1 MKKTIEQQT
10 AQTILD
16 EPEEITINGRK
27 YTAPSPTP
35 ATTIAVSAI
44 VSEMPRTATGNGNII
59 QFVLKNAKDCE
70 PMGQAIAVMILG
82 KKRPINPIIDRYR
95 DAKTKKLASIILH
108 ELSNEQLSTTF
119 TKLLARMEIPHFFA
133 ISTFLIE
140 INMLQ
145 ATRGVEKRT
154 TASGQ

>member
-1 MKKTIEQQT
+1 MKKTIEQKT

-16 EPEEITINGRK
+16 EPQIITINGKK
-27 YTAPSPTP
+27 YTAPNPTP

-44 VSEMPRTATGNGNII
+44 VSKMPKKIGTDNII
-59 QFVLKNAKDCE
+59 QFVLGTAKECE
-70 PMGQAIAVMILG
+70 PMGEAIAVMIIG

-95 DAKTKKLASIILH
+95 DAKIKRLASILMH
-108 ELSNEQLSTTF
+108 EFTNKQLSSTF
-119 TKLLARMEIPHFFA
+119 TNLLARMEIPDFFA

-145 ATRGVEKRT
+145 ATRGVEKKT

>member
-1 MKKTIEQQT
+1 MKKTIEQQA

-16 EPEEITINGRK
+16 EPEEIIINGKK

-44 VSEMPRTATGNGNII
+44 VSEMPRASTENGNII

-70 PMGQAIAVMILG
+70 PMGEAIAVMILG

-95 DAKTKKLASIILH
+95 ERKIKKLASIVMH
-108 ELSNEQLSTTF
+108 EFTNKQLSDTLTR
-119 TKLLARMEIPHFFA
+119 LLGRMEIPHFFA

-145 ATRGVEKRT
+145 ATRGVEKKT